1 MKNELKFKNL
11 INTIIL
17 VSLCVTSNSAY
28 ASLSDIMFFDENVQ
42 SFVSVDGFE
51 PDKLEYDIV
60 LPWGTKLVPAVKPIL
75 EDKVYQLS
83 VYEQVLDNLTK
94 VVVLEE
100 EGGTPI
106 TYNLRFSN
114 EKTNDS
120 SLSNIFLNG
129 APLEGFSPEVFNYD
143 VKLPFFTTQV
153 PFISYEKATKDGI
166 TLEGQNVVV
175 SESGL
180 KVPATL
186 KVTAEDGVS
195 VSTYTLNF
203 SVDAP
208 MVVIEADEHYAYL
221 YGISAPNL
229 YPAFNP
235 NLTQYIAFVN
245 DINDVTYEVDAY
257 QCAVNKEV
265 VSQNKIVFEVVNL
278 IDNTVK
284 TQYTVFLH
292 YNNEVDLNVESSS
305 AIKTIKVNGVEA
317 TRNGDR
323 FSVTI
328 VGDNKVRPEIDI
340 EGEVEEQAYEYIW
353 SKKSNLHVV
362 KIRTFAQD
370 GSNTTYTLQ
379 IRYKKSDD
387 TTLKNINVDGY
398 DIKYTPDRTMYYVSL
413 PSGVEFPNVSYTKQL
428 DTQKVEMYYENNEI
442 LVIKV
447 TAENGVDTQ
456 TYKVT
461 FMQRHERTSALLE
474 SLELTNVRPIQF
486 SPDTFDYTTTYT
498 GVGQL
503 EISYKKDSD
512 LDYVYYTQEGDLIT
526 LTVYNLN
533 GYASR
538 YNVHIKNDVTTD
550 AEEVLDDFLITA
562 NNGLIS
568 VKGSEFTI
576 LNVLGDDV
584 TSMNGGLSQ
593 GIYIVNLDNKSVKIM
608 MR

>member
-153 PFISYEKATKDGI
+153 PFLSYEKATKDGI

-180 KVPATL
+180 KAPATL
-186 KVTAEDGVS
+186 KVTAEDAVS

-203 SVDAP
+203 SVDTPTIVA
-208 MVVIEADEHYAYL
+208 EADENYAYL
-221 YGISAPNL
+221 NGISAPNL

-245 DINDVTYEVDAY
+245 DVNDVTYEVDAY

-292 YNNEVDLNVESSS
+292 YNNEVHLNAESSS
-305 AIKTIKVNGVEA
+305 AIKTIKVNGVES
-317 TRNGDR
+317 TRDGDR

-370 GSNTTYTLQ
+370 GSHTTYTLQ

-387 TTLKNINVDGY
+387 TTLNNINVDGY

-413 PSGVEFPNVSYTKQL
+413 PSGSEIPNVSYTKQL
-428 DTQKVEMYYENNEI
+428 DTQKVEMYNQNSET
-442 LVIKV
+442 VVMKV

-461 FMQRHERTSALLE
+461 FMQRHEHTSALLE
-474 SLELTNVRPIQF
+474 SLELANVLPIQF

-533 GYASR
+533 GYGSR
-538 YNVHIKNDVTTD
+538 YYVHIKNDVTTD
-550 AEEVLDDFLITA
+550 AEEVLDDFLVTA

-568 VKGSEFTI
+568 VQGCEFTI